1 MARAPKQKKPKAGGS
16 IYMRQ
21 NTRVLAGAV
30 LAVTALSGCMQD
42 MGAGTVSRFL
52 SAQPNAGAEVSGETK
67 TAAPKAVTTKDA
79 SPIIAELASRKS
91 VLTPGSPYAE
101 VAAGVLAADA
111 RVAEAE
117 LHVAQLRAEA
127 ASKNWWPTISPR
139 ITLTSLG
146 DLVADLVINQVLF
159 DNGRKAAERDMAK
172 ADVELAAV
180 ALSESSNDRVYDGL
194 VLYLQA
200 EEGRAA
206 AGLYGQALKDMG
218 HFEWVMNERVK
229 GGVSDFSDLNMLK
242 QKLADLRARDAAAQE
257 KTTRATAEL
266 NAISAVSLSGQH
278 GLRGMGHTPSDQSLD
293 VLRAKVER
301 DRQLAQAKIAR
312 AAHLPGLSAG
322 GSVRNG
328 GEGLALSVN
337 TEQMLGIGTGASLQA
352 IEATKIT
359 ADRKVTEAEDI
370 SRRAIEA
377 DQRSIAALKRQAAEA
392 EGLTAQAKTN
402 LDLFQRQYDAGTR
415 QVMDVVSVY
424 ETFLRALEKQLD
436 LKFQAARAELDA
448 AKRLGVLADGAKI

>member
-1 MARAPKQKKPKAGGS
+1 
-16 IYMRQ
+16 MRQ
-21 NTRVLAGAV
+21 NTRVMTGAV

-42 MGAGTVSRFL
+42 MGDGVVSRFL
-52 SAQPNAGAEVSGETK
+52 SAQPNAPAEMAGETK
-67 TAAPKAVTTKDA
+67 TAAPKPDAVEDI
-79 SPIIAELASRKS
+79 SPVIADLAARQS
-91 VLTPGSPYAE
+91 VLIPGTPYAE

-117 LHVAQLRAEA
+117 LQVAQLRAEA

-139 ITLTSLG
+139 ISLTSLG
-146 DLVADLVINQVLF
+146 DVVADLVINQVLF
-159 DNGRKAAERDMAK
+159 DNGRKKAERDLAK

-180 ALSESSNDRVYDGL
+180 ALSESSNERVYDGL

-206 AGLYGQALKDMG
+206 ANLYGQALKDMG

-229 GGVSDFSDLNMLK
+229 GGVSDFSDLNVLK
-242 QKLADLRARDAAAQE
+242 QKLADLRARDAAARE
-257 KTTRATAEL
+257 KTTRAVSEL
-266 NAISAVSLSGQH
+266 NAMSAVSLSGQR
-278 GLRGMGHTPSDQSLD
+278 GLHGMGRTPSDQSLD

-301 DRQLAQAKIAR
+301 DRQMAQARIAR

-322 GSVRNG
+322 GSLRNG
-328 GEGLALSVN
+328 GEGLSLSAG
-337 TEQMLGIGTGASLQA
+337 TEQMLGLGTGASLQA
-352 IEATKIT
+352 IEATKLT

-377 DQRSIAALKRQAAEA
+377 DQRSIAALKRQASEAEA
-392 EGLTAQAKTN
+392 LTAQAKTN

-436 LKFQAARAELDA
+436 LTFQAARAELDA

>member
-1 MARAPKQKKPKAGGS
+1 M
-16 IYMRQ
+16 
-21 NTRVLAGAV
+21 AGAV
-30 LAVTALSGCMQD
+30 LAVMALSGCMQD
-42 MGAGTVSRFL
+42 MGEGTVSRFL
-52 SAQPNAGAEVSGETK
+52 SAQPDARADISGETK
-67 TAAPKAVTTKDA
+67 TAAPKAEAVQDV
-79 SPIIAELASRKS
+79 SPVIAELAARQS

-117 LHVAQLRAEA
+117 LQVAQLRAEA

-139 ITLTSLG
+139 VSLTSLG

-159 DNGRKAAERDMAK
+159 DNGRKKAERDLAK

-194 VLYLQA
+194 VLFLQA

-206 AGLYGQALKDMG
+206 ADLYGQALKDMS

-229 GGVSDFSDLNMLK
+229 GGVSDFSDLNVLK
-242 QKLADLRARDAAAQE
+242 QKLADLRARDAAARE
-257 KTTRATAEL
+257 KTTRAVAEL
-266 NAISAVSLSGQH
+266 NAMSAVSLAGQR
-278 GLRGMGHTPSDQSLD
+278 GLRGMGSTPSDQSLE
-293 VLRAKVER
+293 VLHAKVER

-322 GSVRNG
+322 GSLRNG
-328 GEGLALSVN
+328 GEGLSLSAS

-377 DQRSIAALKRQAAEA
+377 DQRTIAALKRQAAEA
-392 EGLTAQAKTN
+392 EGLTSQAKTN

>member
-1 MARAPKQKKPKAGGS
+1 
-16 IYMRQ
+16 
-21 NTRVLAGAV
+21 
-30 LAVTALSGCMQD
+30 
-42 MGAGTVSRFL
+42 MGEGTVSRFL
-52 SAQPNAGAEVSGETK
+52 SAQPDARADISGETK
-67 TAAPKAVTTKDA
+67 TAAPKAEAVQDV
-79 SPIIAELASRKS
+79 SPVIAELAARQS

-117 LHVAQLRAEA
+117 LQVAQLRAEA

-139 ITLTSLG
+139 VSLTSLG

-159 DNGRKAAERDMAK
+159 DNGRKKAERDLAK

-194 VLYLQA
+194 VLFLQA

-206 AGLYGQALKDMG
+206 ADLYGQALKDMS

-229 GGVSDFSDLNMLK
+229 GGVSDFSDLNVLK
-242 QKLADLRARDAAAQE
+242 QKLADLRARDAAARE
-257 KTTRATAEL
+257 KTTRAVAEL
-266 NAISAVSLSGQH
+266 NAMSAVSLAGQR
-278 GLRGMGHTPSDQSLD
+278 GLRGMGSTPSDQSLE
-293 VLRAKVER
+293 VLHAKVER

-322 GSVRNG
+322 GSLRNG
-328 GEGLALSVN
+328 GEGLSLSAS

-377 DQRSIAALKRQAAEA
+377 DQRTIAALKRQAAEA
-392 EGLTAQAKTN
+392 EGLTSQAKTN

>member
-1 MARAPKQKKPKAGGS
+1 
-16 IYMRQ
+16 MRQ
-21 NTRVLAGAV
+21 TTGAMAGAL

-52 SAQPNAGAEVSGETK
+52 SAQLDANTDIAGETQ
-67 TAAPKAVTTKDA
+67 TAAPMEVTTQEA
-79 SPIIAELASRKS
+79 SPIIAELASRQS
-91 VLTPGSPYAE
+91 VLTPGSAYAQ
-101 VAAGVLAADA
+101 VAEGVLAADA

-117 LHVAQLRAEA
+117 LQVAQLRAEA

-159 DNGRKAAERDMAK
+159 DNGRKKAERDLAR

-180 ALSESSNDRVYDGL
+180 ALSESSNDRVHDGL

-206 AGLYGQALKDMG
+206 ADLYGQALKDMG
-218 HFEWVMNERVK
+218 RFEWAMNERVK
-229 GGVSDFSDLNMLK
+229 GGVSDFSDLNVLK
-242 QKLADLRARDAAAQE
+242 QKLADLRARDAAARE
-257 KTTRATAEL
+257 KTTRAVAEL
-266 NAISAVSLSGQH
+266 NAMSAVSLADQR
-278 GLRGMGHTPSDQSLD
+278 GLHGMGATPATQSLD
-293 VLRAKVER
+293 VLRARVDR

-377 DQRSIAALKRQAAEA
+377 DQRSIAALTRQAAEA

>member
-1 MARAPKQKKPKAGGS
+1 
-16 IYMRQ
+16 
-21 NTRVLAGAV
+21 
-30 LAVTALSGCMQD
+30 MQD
-42 MGAGTVSRFL
+42 MGDGAVSRFL
-52 SAQPNAGAEVSGETK
+52 SAQPDVRTDVTGETK
-67 TAAPKAVTTKDA
+67 TAAPKAVTMQEA
-79 SPIIAELASRKS
+79 SPIIAELASRQS

-146 DLVADLVINQVLF
+146 DVVADLVINQVLF
-159 DNGRKAAERDMAK
+159 ENGRKAAERDLAK
-172 ADVELAAV
+172 ADVEMAAV
-180 ALSESSNDRVYDGL
+180 ALSESSNKRVYDGL

-206 AGLYGQALKDMG
+206 ADLYGQALKDMG
-218 HFEWVMNERVK
+218 HFEWVMNERVQ
-229 GGVSDFSDLNMLK
+229 GGVSDFSDLNVLK
-242 QKLADLRARDAAAQE
+242 QKLADLRARDAAARE
-257 KTTRATAEL
+257 KTTRAMAEL
-266 NAISAVSLSGQH
+266 NAMSAVSLTGQR
-278 GLRGMGHTPSDQSLD
+278 GLRGMGSTPSDQSLN

-312 AAHLPGLSAG
+312 AGHLPGLSAG

-359 ADRKVTEAEDI
+359 ADRKVTEVEDI

-424 ETFLRALEKQLD
+424 ESFLRALEKQLD

-448 AKRLGVLADGAKI
+448 ARRLGVLADGGEV

>member
-1 MARAPKQKKPKAGGS
+1 MGD
-16 IYMRQ
+16 
-21 NTRVLAGAV
+21 GA
-30 LAVTALSGCMQD
+30 
-42 MGAGTVSRFL
+42 VSRFL
-52 SAQPNAGAEVSGETK
+52 SAQPNAQADVTGETK
-67 TAAPKAVTTKDA
+67 AAAQKAVTMQEA
-79 SPIIAELASRKS
+79 SPIIAELAARQS

-146 DLVADLVINQVLF
+146 DVVADLVINQVLF
-159 DNGRKAAERDMAK
+159 DNGRKAAERDLAK
-172 ADVELAAV
+172 ADVEMAAV
-180 ALSESSNDRVYDGL
+180 ALSESSNKRVYDGL

-206 AGLYGQALKDMG
+206 ADLYGQALKDMG
-218 HFEWVMNERVK
+218 HFEWVMNERVQ
-229 GGVSDFSDLNMLK
+229 GGVSDFSDLNVLK
-242 QKLADLRARDAAAQE
+242 QKLADLRARDAAARE
-257 KTTRATAEL
+257 KTTRAVAEL
-266 NAISAVSLSGQH
+266 NAMSAVSLSGQR
-278 GLRGMGHTPSDQSLD
+278 GLRGMGSTPSDQSLN

-301 DRQLAQAKIAR
+301 DRQWAQAKIAR
-312 AAHLPGLSAG
+312 AGHLPGLSAG

-370 SRRAIEA
+370 SRRSIEA

-436 LKFQAARAELDA
+436 LKFQAAHAELDA
-448 AKRLGVLADGAKI
+448 AKRLGVLADGGEV

>member
-1 MARAPKQKKPKAGGS
+1 M
-16 IYMRQ
+16 
-21 NTRVLAGAV
+21 AGAV

-42 MGAGTVSRFL
+42 IGQGTVSRFL
-52 SAQPNAGAEVSGETK
+52 QAQPEAGVADTGETK
-67 TAAPKAVTTKDA
+67 TAQPDARNSQDA
-79 SPIIAELASRKS
+79 SPIIATLAARQS

-159 DNGRKAAERDMAK
+159 DNGRKKAERDLAK

-206 AGLYGQALKDMG
+206 ADLYGQALKDMG
-218 HFEWVMNERVK
+218 QFEWVMNERVK
-229 GGVSDFSDLNMLK
+229 GGVSDFSDLNVLK
-242 QKLADLRARDAAAQE
+242 QKLADLRARDAAARE
-257 KTTRATAEL
+257 KTTRAMAEL
-266 NAISAVSLSGQH
+266 NALSAVSLSDQR
-278 GLRGMGHTPSDQSLD
+278 GLRGMGATATDTSLD
-293 VLRAKVER
+293 VLRAMVER
-301 DRQLAQAKIAR
+301 DRQIAQARIAR
-312 AAHLPGLSAG
+312 ADHLPGLSAG
-322 GSVRNG
+322 GGLRNG
-328 GEGLALSVN
+328 GENLALSVN

-352 IEATKIT
+352 IEASKVT

-370 SRRAIEA
+370 SERAIEA
-377 DQRSIAALKRQAAEA
+377 DQRAIAALKRQAAEA

-424 ETFLRALEKQLD
+424 ETFLRALERQLD